1 MSKTLL
7 GVTIFVVAFT
17 VASIITLGVSV
28 LLYHEREPKV
38 IFALALCVGFGL
50 ILSTL
55 LIDECIHEDHERHNN
70 NPHWNLHPLLH
81 PASLQGGVLKH
92 PKIPS
97 VYPRGFFVT
106 DYFEFRSSIISA
118 ATFGG
123 TSS

>member
-7 GVTIFVVAFT
+7 GVTIIVVAFT

-28 LLYHEREPKV
+28 LLYHEHELKV

-55 LIDECIHEDHERHNN
+55 LIDECIHEDHEWHNN

-81 PASLQGGVLKH
+81 PASLQGGVLKCSKN
-92 PKIPS
+92 PP
-97 VYPRGFFVT
+97 
-106 DYFEFRSSIISA
+106 E
-118 ATFGG
+118 
-123 TSS
+123 